1 MVIVRPLQAAPL
13 AFRRLMAVQALHA
26 AGDAMVA
33 VALANTLFF
42 NVPIG
47 EARDKVGL
55 YLLLTMTPFAVL
67 SPLVGPALDR
77 RRGAYRL
84 GILVSAAGR
93 AALAL
98 LLATRTERLALYPL
112 AFGLLVLSRA
122 YGVSRSAIVPNAI
135 GEEKPLI
142 WANAWLAVISVV
154 GAAVGAG
161 VGAGL
166 QHFISIKA
174 ALWMAT
180 VVFLVLIPPAFALP
194 RPEGDKAHKHVPGD
208 YRALLSSRLIG
219 GGVAMGASRASVG
232 FLTFLLA
239 FLLRASGDGTK
250 GFATAVAAAGI
261 GGFAGSAVAPAL
273 RKTLQEPLL
282 LLLSLVVMGVTAI
295 WAAQAFSL
303 TAAAVVA
310 GVIGFGSTAGR
321 LAFDSLVQRDAP
333 EEIRGRTFARYETI
347 FQLCWVAGA
356 GAATLIPFQSRGG
369 MRVLAVICLG
379 GFALSVY
386 GLAQRGRLRT
396 DLTRTA
402 PIPPRGDSPAAG
414 SDLTGPEA
422 KTGRPDGPS
431 L

>member
-1 MVIVRPLQAAPL
+1 MVILRPLSEAPL
-13 AFRRLMAVQALHA
+13 AFRRLVVVQALHA
-26 AGDAMVA
+26 AGDAIVA

-42 NVPIG
+42 NVPVG

-84 GILVSAAGR
+84 AILISAGGR
-93 AALAL
+93 ATLAL
-98 LLATRTERLALYPL
+98 LLATRTQGLSLFPL
-112 AFGLLVLSRA
+112 AFGLLVLSRV

-135 GEEKPLI
+135 GDEKPLI
-142 WANAWLAVISVV
+142 WANAWLAVISVG

-161 VGAGL
+161 IGAGL
-166 QHFISIKA
+166 QSLISTKA
-174 ALWMAT
+174 SLWLAT
-180 VVFLVLIPPAFALP
+180 VVFLVLLAPSFGLP
-194 RPEGDKAHKHVPGD
+194 RPEGEKKHKHTHGD

-261 GGFAGSAVAPAL
+261 GGFAGSAVAPLL
-273 RKTLQEPLL
+273 RKVLRESLL
-282 LLLSLVVMGVTAI
+282 LFVSLAVMGFAALWASYDFSLRWAAFAALVV
-295 WAAQAFSL
+295 
-303 TAAAVVA
+303 
-310 GVIGFGSTAGR
+310 GFGSTAGR

-356 GAATLIPFQSRGG
+356 GLATAVPFHSRGG
-369 MRVLAVICLG
+369 LRVLAAICFG
-379 GFALSVY
+379 GVALSLY
-386 GLAQRGRLRT
+386 GLIVRGRLVDPAVAALPEGGAELPAK
-396 DLTRTA
+396 DL
-402 PIPPRGDSPAAG
+402 S
-414 SDLTGPEA
+414 
-422 KTGRPDGPS
+422 
-431 L
+431 